1 MNLIIDIGNSSAKVA
16 LYDGG
21 MLIDK
26 ERLKA
31 VDIAQ
36 IRNLI
41 GKRPVKGAIVSS
53 VNSDPTGLL
62 SLLHDISPVVHCLTW
77 QSRYPFM
84 VDYETPETLGVD
96 RLAAA
101 AGAMLHQPGT
111 SLLVIDAGSALT
123 IDLMTDGKY
132 QGGSISPGLS
142 MRFRALHEYTGR
154 LPLAEPGSTFSFPG
168 RSTKDAMTGGVIMG
182 LVFEINEYIRT
193 FEERH
198 KTLTVVITGGDGE
211 LVSSFTDRKMIF
223 YPDLVTDGLNYLL
236 DYNV

>member
-1 MNLIIDIGNSSAKVA
+1 
-16 LYDGG
+16 
-21 MLIDK
+21 
-26 ERLKA
+26 
-31 VDIAQ
+31 
-36 IRNLI
+36 
-41 GKRPVKGAIVSS
+41 
-53 VNSDPTGLL
+53 
-62 SLLHDISPVVHCLTW
+62 
-77 QSRYPFM
+77 
-84 VDYETPETLGVD
+84 
-96 RLAAA
+96 
-101 AGAMLHQPGT
+101 
-111 SLLVIDAGSALT
+111 
-123 IDLMTDGKY
+123 
-132 QGGSISPGLS
+132 
-142 MRFRALHEYTGR
+142 